1 MSQQQKNLSELEKK
15 QQEKG
20 YLEAAQEKAG
30 ELYEG
35 AKDKAQYAAAQTS
48 DKANELYYKG
58 QSGVSSGQADYYAAK
73 QDVRAEKQ
81 DIKDK
86 SK

>member
-1 MSQQQKNLSELEKK
+1 MSQQKKNLAELAK
-15 QQEKG
+15 QQEEKG
-20 YLEAAQEKAG
+20 YLEAAKDKAG

-58 QSGVSSGQADYYAAK
+58 QSSVSSGQADYYAAK

-86 SK
+86 NK